1 MTESVDRQEIIS
13 DMWEE
18 HICFLLFSLGPCP
31 TCGVEKNYCECTNSN
46 FFNIKIDSGSYRK

>member
-1 MTESVDRQEIIS
+1 MINFDINMTDRQEIIN

-31 TCGVEKNYCECTNSN
+31 TCGIEKNYCECTKQQ
-46 FFNIKIDSGSYRK
+46 FFQTVTD